1 MLMAKINL
9 FKNKSGRFQ
18 QKVLPLL
25 QTTTLYHRDD
35 ILFSEGDSAV
45 DIYFILVGQF
55 KLYFDCSDTIELDIP
70 TINLKK
76 QAFNVPFSLQYAGS
90 YFGDEDCF
98 KSMLSGQSEAV
109 NIRECTAVS
118 YEASEILTVNKHNLL

>member
-9 FKNKSGRFQ
+9 FKNKSSRFQ

-76 QAFNVPFSLQYAGS
+76 
-90 YFGDEDCF
+90 
-98 KSMLSGQSEAV
+98 
-109 NIRECTAVS
+109 
-118 YEASEILTVNKHNLL
+118 